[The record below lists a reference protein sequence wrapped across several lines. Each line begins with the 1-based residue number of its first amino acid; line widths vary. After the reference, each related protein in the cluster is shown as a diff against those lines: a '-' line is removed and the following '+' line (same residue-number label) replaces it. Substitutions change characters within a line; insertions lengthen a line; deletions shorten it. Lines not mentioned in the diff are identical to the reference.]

1 MIRLSRPAQLI
12 REHYDVVVVGSG
24 YGGSIAASRLA
35 RAGRKVCLLE
45 RGKEMHPGEYPDEL
59 HEIQEEF
66 QTTTPLGHIGPRTG
80 MYDLRLH
87 RDISVFLGCG
97 LGGTSL
103 VNANVSLQADD
114 RVFNDPRWPAALR
127 EDMTALREGYDL
139 ARQMLGANPLPDAIN
154 LRKLEALE
162 ASSKVLPGTFYRP
175 PINVTFQDRVNEA
188 GVSQHACTLC
198 GDCVSGCNFWA
209 KNTVLMNY
217 LPDACN
223 HGAEIFTQVPV
234 RWVEHTPEGW
244 LVHYQILDS
253 GREDFHSPEQF
264 VAADLVILAA
274 GTLGTTEI
282 LLRSKAKGLATSAH
296 VGQHFTS
303 NGDVLGF
310 SYDTDR
316 EIDGIGWGDRRGDD
330 LPNVGPCI
338 TGIID
343 IRDTPDVN
351 EGMVIEEGSLPGGL
365 RLVVP
370 GAMALGDELLGKESG
385 GILHRIKDKV
395 LDLLG
400 SHMAAAEKTQT
411 YLVMA
416 HDSGTGTM
424 VLNAYDQLEVHWPA
438 LAAEPV
444 FTRIKDNLVKATEP
458 LHGRFLEDPLAAQHL
473 HDLITVHPLGG
484 CIMAE
489 NGQAG
494 VVNHLGQV
502 FTGDTD
508 EAYEGLYACDGS
520 VIPRPLGVNPLLT
533 ISALAERTCRLLA
546 ERQGWTLPYDLPSA
560 PPGGAPDGAPTVGIQ
575 FTERMAGWFST
586 GELVDYQA
594 GYNKGKASGSSF
606 DFILSIASENLEA
619 MIADATHPA
628 RMVGIVRA
636 PALSPEP
643 LEVSDGAFNLFVN
656 DPTLHGALQMHY
668 AMRVTTQAGR
678 SYFFKGFKEIF
689 HDKMFDMW
697 SDTTTQFITVYDGAD
712 DSAAILGRGILRI
725 SPIDFARQLTTM
737 HALNAPSKVAAAAAV
752 ERFGKLFAGAL
763 FHVYASIIPKHRSTE
778 PAASP
783 EGGA

>member
-12 REHYDVVVVGSG
+12 RARYDVVVVGSG

-59 HEIQEEF
+59 HELQEEF

-80 MYDLRLH
+80 MYDLRIH
-87 RDISVFLGCG
+87 KDMSVFLGCG

-127 EDMTALREGYDL
+127 ADLATLHEGYDL
-139 ARQMLGANPLPDAIN
+139 ARGMLGANPLPDTIS
-154 LRKLEALE
+154 LHKLEALE
-162 ASSKVLPGTFYRP
+162 ASSKGLPGRFYRP
-175 PINVTFQDRVNEA
+175 PINVTFQDRVNQA

-217 LPDACN
+217 LPDAYN
-223 HGAEIFTQVPV
+223 YGAEIFTQVPV
-234 RWVEHTPEGW
+234 RWVEHTPDGW

-253 GREDFHSPEQF
+253 GREAFDTPEQF
-264 VAADLVILAA
+264 VATDIVILAG

-282 LLRSKAKGLATSAH
+282 LLRSKAKGLAASAH
-296 VGQHFTS
+296 VGQHFTG

-330 LPNVGPCI
+330 LPKVGPCI

-343 IRDTPDVN
+343 IRDTADVN
-351 EGMVIEEGSLPGGL
+351 DGMVIEEGSIPGGL
-365 RLVVP
+365 RHVVP
-370 GAMALGDELLGKESG
+370 GAMALSDALLGKEHAG
-385 GILHRIKDKV
+385 LLHRIRDKV
-395 LDLLG
+395 ADILG
-400 SHMAAAEKTQT
+400 SHKEAADKTQT

-424 VLNAYDQLEVHWPA
+424 VLNDDDLLEVHWPQ
-438 LAAEPV
+438 LASEPV
-444 FTRIKDNLVKATEP
+444 FGRIKENLVKATEP
-458 LHGRFLEDPLAAQHL
+458 LHGRYLEDPLSAQHL

-489 NGQAG
+489 NGQGG

-520 VIPRPLGVNPLLT
+520 VIPLPLGVNPLLT
-533 ISALAERTCRLLA
+533 ISALAERTCRRLA
-546 ERQGWTLPYDLPSA
+546 EARAWTISYDLPSA
-560 PPGGAPDGAPTVGIQ
+560 PPGGTTPPAVGIQ
-575 FTERMAGWFST
+575 FTERMAGWISI

-594 GYNKGKASGSSF
+594 GYDKGKASGSSF
-606 DFILSIASENLEA
+606 DFILSIASENLDA
-619 MIADATHPA
+619 MIADPTHPA
-628 RMVGIVRA
+628 RTIGIVRA

-643 LEVSDGAFNLFVN
+643 LEVSEGTFNLFVQ
-656 DPTLHGALQMHY
+656 DPDQRGALQMHY
-668 AMRVTTQAGR
+668 SMRLTTEAGR
-678 SYFFKGFKEIF
+678 NYYCKGLKEVF

-697 SDTTTQFITVYDGAD
+697 SDTTTLFLTLYDGAD
-712 DSAAILGRGILRI
+712 DTAAVLGRGILTI
-725 SPIDFARQLTTM
+725 SPADLARQLTTM
-737 HALNAPSKVAAAAAV
+737 HALNAPSKAAALAAV
-752 ERFGKLFAGAL
+752 ERFGTLFAGGL
-763 FHVYASIIPKHRSTE
+763 FHVYASLIPKHRSTE
-778 PAASP
+778 PTASP